1 LEKKL
6 ASFPDPEPQ
15 VTDFIE
21 AVKTRKTFALNE
33 SNGHRS
39 CTLVNLGKAALQ
51 MGRSLKY
58 DPVAQLFVDDEEA
71 NRLIDPPARDPW
83 VM

>member
-1 LEKKL
+1 
-6 ASFPDPEPQ
+6 
-15 VTDFIE
+15 
-21 AVKTRKTFALNE
+21 
-33 SNGHRS
+33 
-39 CTLVNLGKAALQ
+39 LVNLGKAALQ
-51 MGRSLKY
+51 LGRSLKY